1 MARRRKYRYIT
12 DPITKAS
19 AVIIGFKNK
28 VSRDIRSMQERYRAN
43 LEEYIKDVDK
53 QKWVAL
59 KLAGYYIGLS
69 DPEVRNTIRSAI
81 NKAKEKQAEF
91 IAPYVATMPPAGVTE
106 DVKSLASAVVAI
118 IRGGAPAPRPAV

>member
-19 AVIIGFKNK
+19 AVIVGFKNK
-28 VSRDIRSMQERYRAN
+28 VSKDIRGMQEKYRAN
-43 LEEYIKDVDK
+43 LEGYVADVNK

-69 DPEVRNTIRSAI
+69 DPEVRNAIRSAI

-91 IAPYVATMPPAGVTE
+91 IAPYVQQLPPAGVTE
-106 DVKSLASAVVAI
+106 DVKSLATAVVSI
-118 IRGGAPAPRPAV
+118 IRGTPTPAPAV